1 VIVNSAAPARL
12 RMAPDGQK
20 TVPIQRNF
28 KYRLLY
34 LINTSNQGASC
45 MYPIKKILN
54 PFLNGVVIPA
64 ALATGVTQALAEEAP
79 GYIESSQGNI
89 LRSGSGDCVHT
100 GYWKPGMAT
109 IVGCDGVT
117 LDAPVEVIEGAPTGL
132 VGAIVIPEAAL
143 FAFDKAE
150 LTEEGKKA
158 IETYRKELR
167 PEIAEAYAGIIIGHT
182 DSTGN
187 AEYNLG
193 LSKRRAQAVSDYLVS
208 TGVDAGKLR
217 EVGRGEEAPIASNDT
232 PEGRTQNRR
241 VEIIAIAEPRA
252 LDTIRFP
259 SVVLFPRRSAELT
272 EQGKDVL
279 ATQLQEAREMLSRA
293 AYIEVIGHTD
303 DVGDDAY
310 NQELSEQRAAS
321 VRNYL
326 AGAGVD
332 ASKMVT
338 VGAGELM
345 PIASN
350 KTDEGRAENRR
361 VEVMVLGR
369 VK

>member
-1 VIVNSAAPARL
+1 MRINKKTFVSSAAGVLASSL
-12 RMAPDGQK
+12 LAVSV
-20 TVPIQRNF
+20 TV
-28 KYRLLY
+28 
-34 LINTSNQGASC
+34 GADDAS
-45 MYPIKKILN
+45 
-54 PFLNGVVIPA
+54 
-64 ALATGVTQALAEEAP
+64 P
-79 GYIESSQGNI
+79 GYVENSQGNI
-89 LRSGSGDCVHT
+89 LRSGSGECVHT
-100 GYWKPGMAT
+100 GYWKSEMAN

-117 LDAPVEVIEGAPTGL
+117 LDAPVEVIQGMPTGL

-143 FAFDKAE
+143 FAFDSAE
-150 LTEEGKKA
+150 LTDEGKTA
-158 IETYRKELR
+158 IEEYRKELR

-182 DSTGN
+182 DSTGS

-208 TGVDAGKLR
+208 TGVAEEKLR
-217 EVGRGEEAPIASNDT
+217 EVGRGEEDPIASNDT
-232 PEGRTQNRR
+232 AEGRAQNRR

-272 EQGKDVL
+272 EQGKEVL
-279 ATQLQEAREMLSRA
+279 ATQLQDARDMLSRA
-293 AYIEVIGHTD
+293 TYIEVIGHTD
-303 DVGDDAY
+303 DVGDDDY
-310 NQELSEQRAAS
+310 NMELSEQRADS

-326 AGAGVD
+326 IGAGVD
-332 ASKMVT
+332 GSKMVT
-338 VGAGELM
+338 VGAGESM

-369 VK
+369 VQ

>member
-1 VIVNSAAPARL
+1 MRINK
-12 RMAPDGQK
+12 K
-20 TVPIQRNF
+20 TFVSSVAGVLASS
-28 KYRLLY
+28 LLAVSV
-34 LINTSNQGASC
+34 TAGSDDAS
-45 MYPIKKILN
+45 
-54 PFLNGVVIPA
+54 
-64 ALATGVTQALAEEAP
+64 P
-79 GYIESSQGNI
+79 GYVENSQGNI
-89 LRSGSGDCVHT
+89 LRSGSGECVHT
-100 GYWKPGMAT
+100 GYWKSEMAN

-117 LDAPVEVIEGAPTGL
+117 LDAPVEVIQGMPTGL

-143 FAFDKAE
+143 FAFDSAD
-150 LTEEGKKA
+150 LTDEGKTA
-158 IETYRKELR
+158 IEEYRKDLR

-182 DSTGN
+182 DSTGS

-252 LDTIRFP
+252 LDTIRCP

-272 EQGKDVL
+272 DQGKDVL

-310 NQELSEQRAAS
+310 NQELSQQRAES

-338 VGAGELM
+338 VGAGESM

>member
-1 VIVNSAAPARL
+1 MRINKKTFVSSVAGVLASSLLAVSVTAAA
-12 RMAPDGQK
+12 DD
-20 TVPIQRNF
+20 
-28 KYRLLY
+28 
-34 LINTSNQGASC
+34 AS
-45 MYPIKKILN
+45 
-54 PFLNGVVIPA
+54 
-64 ALATGVTQALAEEAP
+64 P
-79 GYIESSQGNI
+79 GYVENTRGNI
-89 LRSGSGDCVHT
+89 IRSGTGECVHT
-100 GYWKPGMAT
+100 GYWKSEMAN

-117 LDAPVEVIEGAPTGL
+117 LDAPVEVIQGMPTGL

-143 FAFDKAE
+143 FAFDSAD
-150 LTEEGKKA
+150 LTDEGKTA
-158 IETYRKELR
+158 IEEYRKELR

-182 DSTGN
+182 DSTGS

-193 LSKRRAQAVSDYLVS
+193 LSMRRAQAVSDYLVS
-208 TGVDAGKLR
+208 TGVAEEKLR
-217 EVGRGEEAPIASNDT
+217 EVGRGEEDPIASNDT
-232 PEGRTQNRR
+232 AEGRAQNRR

-272 EQGKDVL
+272 EQGKEVL
-279 ATQLQEAREMLSRA
+279 ATQLQEARDMLSRA
-293 AYIEVIGHTD
+293 TYIEVIGHTD

-310 NQELSEQRAAS
+310 NMELSEQRAES

-326 AGAGVD
+326 IGAGVD
-332 ASKMVT
+332 GSKMVT
-338 VGAGELM
+338 VGAGESM

-369 VK
+369 VQ

>member
-1 VIVNSAAPARL
+1 MRINK
-12 RMAPDGQK
+12 K
-20 TVPIQRNF
+20 TFVSSVAGVLASS
-28 KYRLLY
+28 LLAVSVTAGADD
-34 LINTSNQGASC
+34 TS
-45 MYPIKKILN
+45 
-54 PFLNGVVIPA
+54 
-64 ALATGVTQALAEEAP
+64 P
-79 GYIESSQGNI
+79 GYVEDSRGNI
-89 LRSGSGDCVHT
+89 VTSGSGDCVHT
-100 GYWKPGMAT
+100 GYWKSEMAN

-117 LDAPVEVIEGAPTGL
+117 LDAPVEVIQGMPTGL

-143 FAFDKAE
+143 FAFDSAD
-150 LTEEGKKA
+150 LTDEGKTA
-158 IETYRKELR
+158 IEEYRKELR

-182 DSTGN
+182 DSTGS

-193 LSKRRAQAVSDYLVS
+193 LSMRRAQAVSDYLVS
-208 TGVDAGKLR
+208 TGVAEEKLR
-217 EVGRGEEAPIASNDT
+217 EVGRGEEDPIASNDT
-232 PEGRTQNRR
+232 AEGRAQNRR

-272 EQGKDVL
+272 EQGKEVL
-279 ATQLQEAREMLSRA
+279 ATQLQEARDMLSRA
-293 AYIEVIGHTD
+293 TYIEVIGHTD

-310 NQELSEQRAAS
+310 NMELSEQRAES

-326 AGAGVD
+326 IGAGVD
-332 ASKMVT
+332 GSKMVT
-338 VGAGELM
+338 VGAGESM

-369 VK
+369 VQ

>member
-1 VIVNSAAPARL
+1 MRINKKTFVSSVAGVLASSLLAVSATA
-12 RMAPDGQK
+12 
-20 TVPIQRNF
+20 
-28 KYRLLY
+28 
-34 LINTSNQGASC
+34 GAEDAS
-45 MYPIKKILN
+45 
-54 PFLNGVVIPA
+54 
-64 ALATGVTQALAEEAP
+64 P
-79 GYIESSQGNI
+79 GYVENSQGNI

-100 GYWKPGMAT
+100 GYWKSEMAN

-117 LDAPVEVIEGAPTGL
+117 LDAPVEVIQGMPTGL

-143 FAFDKAE
+143 FAFDSAD
-150 LTEEGKKA
+150 LTDEGKTA
-158 IETYRKELR
+158 IEEYRKELR

-182 DSTGN
+182 DSTGS

-208 TGVDAGKLR
+208 TGVAEEKLR
-217 EVGRGEEAPIASNDT
+217 EVGRGEEDPIASNDT
-232 PEGRTQNRR
+232 AEGRAQNRR

-272 EQGKDVL
+272 EQGKEVL
-279 ATQLQEAREMLSRA
+279 ATQLQDARDMLSRA
-293 AYIEVIGHTD
+293 TYIEVIGHTD
-303 DVGDDAY
+303 DVGDDDY
-310 NQELSEQRAAS
+310 NMELSEQRAES

-326 AGAGVD
+326 IGAGVD
-332 ASKMVT
+332 GSKMVT
-338 VGAGELM
+338 VGAGESM

-369 VK
+369 VQ

>member
-1 VIVNSAAPARL
+1 MRINK
-12 RMAPDGQK
+12 K
-20 TVPIQRNF
+20 TFVSSVAGVLASS
-28 KYRLLY
+28 LLAVSV
-34 LINTSNQGASC
+34 TAGADDAS
-45 MYPIKKILN
+45 
-54 PFLNGVVIPA
+54 
-64 ALATGVTQALAEEAP
+64 P
-79 GYIESSQGNI
+79 GYVENTRGNI
-89 LRSGSGDCVHT
+89 IRSGTGECVHT
-100 GYWKPGMAT
+100 GYWKSEMAN

-117 LDAPVEVIEGAPTGL
+117 LDAPVEVIQGMPTGL

-143 FAFDKAE
+143 FAFDSAD
-150 LTEEGKKA
+150 LTDEGKTA
-158 IETYRKELR
+158 IEEYRKDLR

-182 DSTGN
+182 DSTGS

-193 LSKRRAQAVSDYLVS
+193 LSMRRAQAVSDYLVS
-208 TGVDAGKLR
+208 TGVAEEKLR
-217 EVGRGEEAPIASNDT
+217 EVGRGEEDPIASNDT
-232 PEGRTQNRR
+232 AEGRAQNRR

-272 EQGKDVL
+272 EQGKEVL
-279 ATQLQEAREMLSRA
+279 ATQLQEARDMLSRA
-293 AYIEVIGHTD
+293 TYIEVIGHTD

-310 NQELSEQRAAS
+310 NMDLSEQRAES

-326 AGAGVD
+326 IGAGVD
-332 ASKMVT
+332 GSKMVT
-338 VGAGELM
+338 VGAGESM

-369 VK
+369 VQ